1 MHEKL
6 VVTAVTGQ
14 IIKDDIAP
22 SIFAFS
28 GDIIHRI
35 KYAHVVY
42 NDKAENT
49 LLLHFC
55 ITLLR

>member
-1 MHEKL
+1 M
-6 VVTAVTGQ
+6 VTVVTGQ